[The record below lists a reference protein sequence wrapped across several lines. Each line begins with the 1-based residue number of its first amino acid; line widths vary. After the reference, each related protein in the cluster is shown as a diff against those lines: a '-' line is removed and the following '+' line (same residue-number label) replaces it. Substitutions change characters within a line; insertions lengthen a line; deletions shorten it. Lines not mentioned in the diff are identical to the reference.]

1 MDAQNKSAL
10 AEAGVN
16 VDSALERFMGNEKML
31 LKYLNRFLEE
41 KSYASLL
48 EAVQKDDAEGAIGC
62 TGMHE
67 MVVEQEKAMRAG
79 NWQQAK
85 DMMPAIEKTYDSI
98 CVALRANLPA

>member
-1 MDAQNKSAL
+1 M
-10 AEAGVN
+10 N

-48 EAVQKDDAEGAIGC
+48 EAVQKDDAEGAAIAAHTLKSVCGTIGC